1 MKIIISSFC
10 LFCFTY
16 LQSQNLY
23 VKSVTEQS
31 GVPEM
36 IARLTRAKS
45 EQWITANNSK
55 KETQVMSSTQTEYQ
69 SKEGVVL
76 INTNEPKCVVI
87 SNTELAEDSV
97 LNNVLIANLTI
108 AKTDESE
115 KILGKECK
123 KTVLSYKVANRIQPN
138 LFMNCVMTLWV
149 CESLNSAALLQND
162 WRYIKMNALDKALQN
177 IKGIVLK
184 SETLVKENN
193 MVSTTK
199 VVEMN
204 EKPIADDVFQVNMKF
219 CKKSMNLKTYNEHLE
234 FENRKATGWH

>member
-55 KETQVMSSTQTEYQ
+55 KE
-69 SKEGVVL
+69 L
-76 INTNEPKCVVI
+76 IFNRSIP
-87 SNTELAEDSV
+87 DDPSV
-97 LNNVLIANLTI
+97 YYRMLYVLIANLTI